1 MFKLA
6 LRSLIDKKL
15 RFALTTLVVV
25 IGVMFVVGSFT
36 LTDSL
41 RSTFAGLAQ
50 DIARGADLTVRVD
63 QTFGGDFERA
73 TVPEAVAEQVAG
85 VEGVDLARP
94 ELAALNVFIVDR
106 DGEPIRPP
114 GPPALGFSF

>member
-41 RSTFAGLAQ
+41 RA
-50 DIARGADLTVRVD
+50 
-63 QTFGGDFERA
+63 TFGGL
-73 TVPEAVAEQVAG
+73 AEDIAQRR
-85 VEGVDLARP
+85 RP
-94 ELAALNVFIVDR
+94 HGACGQPVSSR
-106 DGEPIRPP
+106 EP
-114 GPPALGFSF
+114 A